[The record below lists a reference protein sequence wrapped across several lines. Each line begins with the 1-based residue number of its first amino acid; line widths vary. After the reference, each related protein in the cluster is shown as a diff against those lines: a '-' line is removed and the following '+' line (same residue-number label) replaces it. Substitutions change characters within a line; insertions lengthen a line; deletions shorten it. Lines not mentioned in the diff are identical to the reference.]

1 MSKSS
6 TILGMTR
13 QLVLVGTHMRL
24 CPHLDMRLTFSD
36 VGKATSVVSLVF
48 EK

>member
-6 TILGMTR
+6 IILETAR
-13 QLVLVGTHMRL
+13 QLVLVGTHMGL
-24 CPHLDMRLTFSD
+24 CPHLDMSLTFSD